1 VTESSRLSEQDRDSQ
16 PAHDAERE
24 SQQGEETATEEC
36 PDCGGRLVTDESQA
50 ERHCEECGRVVET
63 EGLDHGPEWRAFSQQ
78 EKEQKS
84 RVGSPETQLLH
95 DRGLSTK
102 ISWQDEDARGNR
114 LSERKRRQIQRL
126 RTWDERYRATD
137 SKDRN
142 LRQAL
147 GEIDRMASALGLP
160 QNVRETASVIYRRAL
175 NDGLLPGRSI
185 EGMATAALY
194 AAARL
199 DGVARSLDEMAVV
212 SRVEKLELERTYS
225 YLTRELGLGV
235 PPTNPGEYIGRFAS
249 ALDCTDETERR
260 ARVLVEQ
267 AVDEGVHSGKHPVGI
282 AASALYGAG
291 QLTGEK
297 MTQAAV
303 SEVASV
309 SKVTIRNRYREVMR
323 AAQRTDGE

>member
-1 VTESSRLSEQDRDSQ
+1 MTESSRLSERNRDTPTRDESEQ
-16 PAHDAERE
+16 SRHETTRE
-24 SQQGEETATEEC
+24 AVDQNC
-36 PDCGGRLVTDESQA
+36 PDCGGQVVTDESQA

-63 EGLDHGPEWRAFSQQ
+63 GGLDRGPEWRAFSQQ
-78 EKEQKS
+78 ERERKS
-84 RVGSPETQLLH
+84 RVGSPETQMLH
-95 DRGLSTK
+95 DKGLSTK
-102 ISWQDEDARGNR
+102 IGWQDEDAHGNQI
-114 LSERKRRQIQRL
+114 SEHKRRQMQRL

-147 GEIDRMASALGLP
+147 GEVDRMASALGLP

-175 NDGLLPGRSI
+175 DDGLLPGRSI

-199 DGVARSLDEMAVV
+199 DGVARSLDEMVVV

-225 YLTRELGLGV
+225 YLARELELGV

-260 ARVLVEQ
+260 ARDLVEQ
-267 AVDEGVHSGKHPVGI
+267 AVSEGVHSGKHPVGI
-282 AASALYGAG
+282 AASAIYGAG
-291 QLTGEK
+291 QLTGEE
-297 MTQAAV
+297 MTQAEV
-303 SEVASV
+303 SEVANV
-309 SKVTIRNRYREVMR
+309 SKVTIRNRYREVMQ
-323 AAQRTDGE
+323 AAQCTD

>member
-1 VTESSRLSEQDRDSQ
+1 VTESSRLSERDRDSQ
-16 PAHDAERE
+16 STRE
-24 SQQGEETATEEC
+24 HGSGQSAEETATEEC

-63 EGLDHGPEWRAFSQQ
+63 DGLDHGPEWRAFSQQ

-95 DRGLSTK
+95 DKGLSTK

-147 GEIDRMASALGLP
+147 GEVDRMASALGLP

-175 NDGLLPGRSI
+175 DDGLLPGRSI

-225 YLTRELGLGV
+225 YLARELELGV

-260 ARVLVEQ
+260 ARELVEQ
-267 AVDEGVHSGKHPVGI
+267 AVSEGVHSGKHPVGI
-282 AASALYGAG
+282 AASAIYGAG
-291 QLTGEK
+291 QLTGEE

-303 SEVASV
+303 SEVANV

-323 AAQRTDGE
+323 AAQCTEE